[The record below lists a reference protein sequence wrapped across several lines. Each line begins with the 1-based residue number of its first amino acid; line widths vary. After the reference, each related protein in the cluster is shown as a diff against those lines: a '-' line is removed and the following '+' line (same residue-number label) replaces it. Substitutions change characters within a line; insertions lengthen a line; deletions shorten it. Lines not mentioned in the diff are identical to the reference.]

1 MVVTGAAS
9 GIGRAI
15 CLALAAAG
23 RPVAAWDVNGEEARQ
38 TAARCAELNGVP
50 SHAVEVDVTD
60 WAAIERA
67 VSGTEAALPS
77 VGGLVHAA
85 GVGLPGAVDDL
96 DEQSWGSV
104 VDVNLRAGALLV
116 RALLPALRRAAP
128 GSAVVAISSVEAL
141 VGHGALPAY
150 CASKAGLLGL
160 VRSLAHALGGEGIRV
175 NAVCPGAVD
184 TPMLAPLLAI
194 PEARRMLEERIPIGW
209 IARPEDVARVVRFLL
224 SDGRLRP
231 RQLAG
236 GGRRPDCYGLSP
248 DACAPAARAPSA
260 GPSPASP
267 QRRSWLAMRA
277 IAETVETTRAGGAGE
292 AGDGAG
298 GQQAGGG
305 RGDLEAADAHDDRGQ
320 HQHAER

>member
-1 MVVTGAAS
+1 VVVTGAAS

-23 RPVAAWDVNGEEARQ
+23 RPVAAWDVNGEEAGQ
-38 TAARCAELNGVP
+38 TAARCAELHGVA

-160 VRSLAHALGGEGIRV
+160 VRSLAHALGGEGIGV

-184 TPMLAPLLAI
+184 TPMLAPLLAM
-194 PEARRMLEERIPIGW
+194 PEARRMLEERIPIGR

-224 SDGRLRP
+224 SD
-231 RQLAG
+231 
-236 GGRRPDCYGLSP
+236 
-248 DACAPAARAPSA
+248 
-260 GPSPASP
+260 
-267 QRRSWLAMRA
+267 
-277 IAETVETTRAGGAGE
+277 
-292 AGDGAG
+292 
-298 GQQAGGG
+298 
-305 RGDLEAADAHDDRGQ
+305 EAAYVHGSSLVVDGGLTAT
-320 HQHAER
+320 A